1 MQQAVEHVRTI
12 VTGRASRTAGLF
24 AVLTVAGYAAYAG
37 LAWLRYGHPLPPR
50 DDERDPLLDRFMRR
64 CEVSE
69 RHRVR
74 VHAPADVTLAA
85 AAETDLMRSQLV
97 RAIFRA
103 REIVLGARPDPVAR
117 PRGLLDQMTSLGW
130 GVLAHDPGR
139 EIVVGAVTQPW
150 KPTVIFRAVPADAFA
165 AFDEP
170 GYVKIVW
177 TLRADQIGPC
187 ESIFRTETR
196 VTTTDADA
204 RARFRCYWA
213 RFSAGI
219 VLIRRLSLIQVKREA
234 ERRVARHETREQTP
248 C

>member
-1 MQQAVEHVRTI
+1 MHR
-12 VTGRASRTAGLF
+12 GAGEMRLS
-24 AVLTVAGYAAYAG
+24 VAGRTLRWAGVAAVAGVMGYVLYAG
-37 LAWLRYGHPLPPR
+37 VAWLRYGRPLAPR

-69 RHRVR
+69 RHRAR
-74 VHAPADVTLAA
+74 VHAPADIALAA
-85 AAETDLMRSQLV
+85 AFETDLMQSGIV

-103 REIVLGARPDPVAR
+103 REIVLGADHDRTTGR
-117 PRGLLDQMTSLGW
+117 RGLIDQMTSLGW
-130 GVLAHDPGR
+130 GVLAHEPGR

-150 KPTVIFRAVPADAFA
+150 KSNVVFRAVPPESFA
-165 AFDEP
+165 EFNEP
-170 GYVKIVW
+170 GYVKIAW
-177 TLRADQIGPC
+177 TLRADQIGSC

-196 VTTTDADA
+196 VTTTDDDA

-219 VLIRRLSLIQVKREA
+219 VLIRRFSLMQVKREA
-234 ERRVARHETREQTP
+234 ERRAVAQG